1 MLAWV
6 TPVDAPGDPIC
17 IRVTCPSGAEYEAAL
32 RGAILSLTE
41 AVNWEN
47 VNGQD
52 VDVVAGA
59 FFDAYEVTLD
69 WGRCMPIGTVFN
81 FAGDAAPDG
90 SLLCDGGSYDTGDYP
105 LLFVAIGYIWGGSGS
120 SFNVPD
126 LRENFALG
134 VGGSLAVGDAGGSET
149 HTLTEGEMPAHD
161 HSIDQVVGVGGTP
174 NPIPA
179 IVPSVIPLVLT
190 NSAGGGNAH
199 NNMPPYVVLLPCIV
213 SQ

>member
-1 MLAWV
+1 M
-6 TPVDAPGDPIC
+6 
-17 IRVTCPSGAEYEAAL
+17 CPSGAEYEAAL

-41 AVNWEN
+41 EVNWEN

-52 VDVVAGA
+52 IDVVAAA
-59 FFDAYEVTLD
+59 FFEAYQVTLD

-105 LLFVAIGYIWGGSGS
+105 LLFDAIGYIWGGSGS

-126 LRENFALG
+126 MRENFALG
-134 VGGSLAVGDAGGSET
+134 VGGGLSVGDTGGEQD
-149 HTLTEGEMPAHD
+149 HTLTEAEMPSHD
-161 HSIDQVVGVGGTP
+161 HTLDQVLGVLGTAP
-174 NPIPA
+174 PIPA
-179 IVPSVIPLVLT
+179 WVPSVIPLAST
-190 NSAGGGNAH
+190 NSTGGGNAH
-199 NNMPPYVVLLPCIV
+199 NNMPPYAALLACIV